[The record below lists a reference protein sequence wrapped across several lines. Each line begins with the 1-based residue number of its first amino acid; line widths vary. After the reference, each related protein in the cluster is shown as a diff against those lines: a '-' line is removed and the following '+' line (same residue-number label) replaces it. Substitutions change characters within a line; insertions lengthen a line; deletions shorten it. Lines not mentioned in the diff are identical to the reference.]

1 MTLDSKKK
9 SLPLKIQFAGD
20 KPFQIEFESAE
31 DEQRFKSNQEKS
43 KIRAG
48 MFVYLNRLRELT
60 QTNIPSGPRD
70 YLPLHFRAF
79 SRVLVNLC
87 SDGIV
92 IRYDPQRQSAL
103 DEVFIISSKQ
113 AIGQVLP
120 NLSLGFIRIT
130 GGHMVESLNET
141 PMPPPPTLGLNVS
154 DANGNVI
161 RQAIEPAACFMQFHI
176 EPQNPAVVG
185 SGPESAS
192 HFQTRSRLELGLD
205 GVEVAA
211 QMDLESGR
219 DFQVRKTV
227 TLPLYWDAISI
238 FAWATPEI
246 WREAN
251 FQQLAER
258 HFFETAFQSMKGE
271 FLWLQQNS
279 QTRLREYYKKI
290 VDEFG
295 ILLERTDTTEEQ
307 LQQFLTRHPEVISP
321 GYKRVL
327 PKQALGAHVTDFII
341 EERTGEYLLVE
352 LESPT
357 RRLFTSSGHEAADLT
372 HARGQIHD
380 WVRYIQDNKPTVERE
395 LKLTGISAS
404 PRALIV
410 IGRAVKLSAANRRK
424 LQVGTDKT
432 EIYTYDDL
440 KEKFSGTVES
450 FVGLLGHVGKPYEV
464 TYFPADVGDG
474 STGLV

>member
-1 MTLDSKKK
+1 MTAESKKQPFR
-9 SLPLKIQFAGD
+9 LNLQFAGD
-20 KPFQIEFESAE
+20 KPFQIEFESVE
-31 DEQRFKSNQEKS
+31 DEQRFKKIQDES

-60 QTNIPSGPRD
+60 KANIPSGPSD
-70 YLPLHFRAF
+70 YLPIHFRAY

-92 IRYDPQRQSAL
+92 VRYDPQTLLQQ
-103 DEVFIISSKQ
+103 DEVFIISSKE

-120 NLSLGFIRIT
+120 NLSLGFMRVT
-130 GGHMVESLNET
+130 GGHMDDAPNESPT
-141 PMPPPPTLGLNVS
+141 PPPPSLGFSVA
-154 DANGNVI
+154 DANGNI
-161 RQAIEPAACFMQFHI
+161 IKDAIAPTSCFMQFHI
-176 EPQNPAVVG
+176 EPKSPVAA
-185 SGPESAS
+185 SSSPESSS

-211 QMDLESGR
+211 QRDLESGR
-219 DFQVRKTV
+219 EFQVRKTV

-258 HFFETAFQSMKGE
+258 HFFETAFQTMKGE

-357 RRLFTSSGHEAADLT
+357 RRLFISSGHEAAALT

-380 WVRYIQDNKPTVERE
+380 WVRYIQDNKPTVEKE

-464 TYFPADVGDG
+464 TYFPADAGDG